1 MSAKLGDVADDMI
14 TAVLS
19 RQYGIPSVNLEL
31 FQIDASVLRL
41 IPQEVAQ
48 KYSVLPL
55 SRVGATL
62 TLAMVDPTNVFA
74 MDDIKFMTGLNVEP
88 VVVAEASMQE
98 AISKY
103 YGHSREI
110 DLASVV
116 VEQSVLETLPT
127 LGANGGITNADL
139 VSLDSIDFQH
149 SEGVEDVE
157 VVEDNEEIDLTTL
170 SRMSADAPVV
180 RLVNVLLVD
189 ALRRGASDIHVEP
202 YEKELRIRFRID
214 GVLYDVMHPPLKLRD
229 ALISRV
235 KIMAKLDISE
245 KRLPQDGRIK
255 IKVKVDARSRE
266 LDFRVSTLPTLFGE
280 KVVLRLLDK
289 ENLMLDMTKLGFEE
303 ASLIKFKRNI
313 SKPYG
318 MVLVTGPTGS
328 GKTNTL
334 YSALQ
339 SLNTVDTNIM
349 TAEDPVE
356 FNLVGIN
363 QVQMKEQIGLN
374 FAAALRAFLRQDP
387 NIILVGE
394 IRDFETAEIA
404 IKAALTGHMVLST
417 LHTNDAPSTISRLM
431 NMGIEPFLVATSVN
445 LIQAQR
451 LIRRV
456 CKDCK
461 QEHPTPPEALAEI
474 GFSEEETKT
483 LKTYKGKGCTT
494 CNNTGYKGRVGLYE
508 VMEITDEI
516 RELILIGASALELR
530 RKAIDDGM
538 ITLRESGLHKVR
550 AGITTVEEVVRA
562 PFAGT
567 APKVAAAPTTA
578 LPLPAGWNTLAA
590 APNGEMKFRAS
601 GNGADK
607 AALSVVALSKPV
619 PGYLTA
625 REQRRILGGVSFTDL
640 RRTVIDKMIAAGG
653 WVSNDYEREVG
664 GRRVFIV
671 TAQTPADGR
680 SSDKA
685 LYFYFTEVNGRIYSL
700 STEAN
705 VQSAERMAAEAE
717 QFIST
722 LH

>member
-1 MSAKLGDVADDMI
+1 MSAKLGEILVRENLISAQHLREALDYQREHGGRLGYNLVKLGLVTDDMI

-19 RQYGIPSVNLEL
+19 RQYGIPSVNLDL
-31 FQIDASVLRL
+31 FKIDEAVLRL

-48 KYSVLPL
+48 KYSVIPL

-88 VVVAEASMQE
+88 VVVAEVSVQH
-98 AISKY
+98 AIAKY
-103 YGHSREI
+103 YGASREI
-110 DLASVV
+110 ELSTVTVDEAMFEPVDMK
-116 VEQSVLETLPT
+116 T
-127 LGANGGITNADL
+127 GNGGITHADL
-139 VSLDSIDFQH
+139 VSLDSIDF
-149 SEGVEDVE
+149 EVGRTEDVE
-157 VVEDNEEIDLTTL
+157 VVEDNEEIDLSTL
-170 SRMSADAPVV
+170 SRMSEDAPVV

-235 KIMAKLDISE
+235 KIMSKLDISE

-289 ENLMLDMTKLGFEE
+289 ENLMLDMHKLGFEPE
-303 ASLIKFKRNI
+303 SLTKFRRNI

-339 SLNTVDTNIM
+339 SLNTIQTNIM

-356 FNLVGIN
+356 FNLMGIN

-387 NIILVGE
+387 NIVLVGE

-404 IKAALTGHMVLST
+404 IKAALTGHLVLST

-431 NMGIEPFLVATSVN
+431 NMCIEPFLVATSVN

-451 LIRRV
+451 LIRRI

-461 QEHPTPPEALAEI
+461 REESLPPEALIEV
-474 GFSEEETKT
+474 GFTADEAGK
-483 LKTYKGKGCTT
+483 LKTYKGKGCAT
-494 CNNTGYKGRVGLYE
+494 CNNTGYKGRIGLYE
-508 VMEITDEI
+508 VMEVTDDI

-530 RKAIDDGM
+530 KKAIADGM
-538 ITLRESGLHKVR
+538 ITLRESGLHKIR
-550 AGITTVEEVVRA
+550 NGLTTLEEVVRE
-562 PFAGT
+562 T
-567 APKVAAAPTTA
+567 VA
-578 LPLPAGWNTLAA
+578 
-590 APNGEMKFRAS
+590 
-601 GNGADK
+601 
-607 AALSVVALSKPV
+607 
-619 PGYLTA
+619 
-625 REQRRILGGVSFTDL
+625 
-640 RRTVIDKMIAAGG
+640 
-653 WVSNDYEREVG
+653 
-664 GRRVFIV
+664 
-671 TAQTPADGR
+671 
-680 SSDKA
+680 
-685 LYFYFTEVNGRIYSL
+685 
-700 STEAN
+700 
-705 VQSAERMAAEAE
+705 
-717 QFIST
+717 
-722 LH
+722 

>member
-1 MSAKLGDVADDMI
+1 MSAKLGEILVRENLISPQHLREALDYQREHGGRLGYNLVKLGLVSDDMI

-31 FQIDASVLRL
+31 FQIDEHVLQL

-55 SRVGATL
+55 SRVGASL

-88 VVVAEASMQE
+88 VVVAEASIQQ
-98 AISKY
+98 AIAKY
-103 YGHSREI
+103 YGASKEI
-110 DLASVV
+110 ELASF
-116 VEQSVLETLPT
+116 SVDELSFEPVN
-127 LGANGGITNADL
+127 GKSSNGGGITHADL
-139 VSLDSIDFQH
+139 VSLDTIEFDQDRS
-149 SEGVEDVE
+149 EDVE
-157 VVEDNEEIDLTTL
+157 VLEDNEEIDLATL
-170 SRMSADAPVV
+170 SRISEDAPVV

-189 ALRRGASDIHVEP
+189 ALRRGASDIHIEP

-214 GVLYDVMHPPLKLRD
+214 GVLYDVMRPPLKMRD

-235 KIMAKLDISE
+235 KIMSKLDISE

-255 IKVKVDARSRE
+255 IKVKIDARSRE

-289 ENLMLDMTKLGFEE
+289 ENLMLDMTKLGFEPE
-303 ASLIKFKRNI
+303 SLVKFQRNI

-339 SLNTVDTNIM
+339 SLNTVQTNIM

-356 FNLVGIN
+356 FNLMGVN

-374 FAAALRAFLRQDP
+374 FAAALRSFLRQDP

-404 IKAALTGHMVLST
+404 IKAALTGHLVLST

-461 QEHPTPPEALAEI
+461 REQPTPPEALMEV
-474 GFSEEETKT
+474 GFSAEDVKS
-483 LKTYKGKGCTT
+483 LKTFKGKGCST
-494 CNNTGYKGRVGLYE
+494 CNNTGYKGRIGLYE
-508 VMEITDEI
+508 VMEVNDEI
-516 RELILIGASALELR
+516 RELILIGASSLELR
-530 RKAIDDGM
+530 KKAIEDGM
-538 ITLRESGLHKVR
+538 ITLRESGLQKIR
-550 AGITTVEEVVRA
+550 AGLTTLEEVVRE
-562 PFAGT
+562 T
-567 APKVAAAPTTA
+567 VA
-578 LPLPAGWNTLAA
+578 
-590 APNGEMKFRAS
+590 
-601 GNGADK
+601 
-607 AALSVVALSKPV
+607 
-619 PGYLTA
+619 
-625 REQRRILGGVSFTDL
+625 
-640 RRTVIDKMIAAGG
+640 
-653 WVSNDYEREVG
+653 
-664 GRRVFIV
+664 
-671 TAQTPADGR
+671 
-680 SSDKA
+680 
-685 LYFYFTEVNGRIYSL
+685 
-700 STEAN
+700 
-705 VQSAERMAAEAE
+705 
-717 QFIST
+717 
-722 LH
+722 

>member
-1 MSAKLGDVADDMI
+1 MSAKLGEILVRENLISPQHLRQALDYQREHGGRLGFNLVKLGLVSDDTI
-14 TAVLS
+14 TAILS

-31 FQIDASVLRL
+31 FDIEESVLRL

-62 TLAMVDPTNVFA
+62 TMAMVDPTNVFA

-88 VVVAEASMQE
+88 VVVAEASVQQ
-98 AISKY
+98 AIAKY
-103 YGHSREI
+103 YSTTREI
-110 DLASVV
+110 ELASVAP
-116 VEQSVLETLPT
+116 ELSPS
-127 LGANGGITNADL
+127 GNGFSDADL
-139 VSLDSIDFQH
+139 VSLDSLDLDH
-149 SEGVEDVE
+149 SAAEEVE
-157 VVEDNEEIDLTTL
+157 VFEENEEIDLSSLT
-170 SRMSADAPVV
+170 RMSEDAPVV

-214 GVLYDVMHPPLKLRD
+214 GVLYDVMHPPLKMRD
-229 ALISRV
+229 ALISRI
-235 KIMAKLDISE
+235 KIMSKLDISE

-255 IKVKVDARSRE
+255 IRVKVDSRSRE

-289 ENLMLDMTKLGFEE
+289 EKLMLDMTNLGFEPE
-303 ASLIKFKRNI
+303 SLVKFQRNI

-356 FNLVGIN
+356 FNLPGIN

-374 FAAALRAFLRQDP
+374 FAAALRSFLRQDP

-394 IRDFETAEIA
+394 VRDFETAEIA
-404 IKAALTGHMVLST
+404 IKAALTGHLVLST

-461 QEHPTPPEALAEI
+461 KEHPTPPEALVEI
-474 GFSEEETKT
+474 GFSSEDAKT
-483 LKTYKGKGCTT
+483 LKTYKGRGCPS
-494 CNNTGYKGRVGLYE
+494 CNETGYKGRIGLYE
-508 VMEITDEI
+508 VMEVTDEI

-530 RKAIDDGM
+530 KKSIEDGM
-538 ITLRESGLHKVR
+538 ITLRESGLQKIRNGV
-550 AGITTVEEVVRA
+550 TTVEEVVLE
-562 PFAGT
+562 T
-567 APKVAAAPTTA
+567 VA
-578 LPLPAGWNTLAA
+578 
-590 APNGEMKFRAS
+590 
-601 GNGADK
+601 
-607 AALSVVALSKPV
+607 
-619 PGYLTA
+619 
-625 REQRRILGGVSFTDL
+625 
-640 RRTVIDKMIAAGG
+640 
-653 WVSNDYEREVG
+653 
-664 GRRVFIV
+664 
-671 TAQTPADGR
+671 
-680 SSDKA
+680 
-685 LYFYFTEVNGRIYSL
+685 
-700 STEAN
+700 
-705 VQSAERMAAEAE
+705 
-717 QFIST
+717 
-722 LH
+722 

>member
-1 MSAKLGDVADDMI
+1 MSAKLGEILVRENLISPQHLREALDYQREHGGRLGFNLVKLGLVSDDMI

-31 FQIDASVLRL
+31 FQIDEQVLHL

-55 SRVGATL
+55 SRVGASL

-88 VVVAEASMQE
+88 VVVAEASIQQ

-103 YGHSREI
+103 YGSSKEI
-110 DLASVV
+110 ELSSIAVDEVV
-116 VEQSVLETLPT
+116 FEAAVTKAPT
-127 LGANGGITNADL
+127 NGGITHADL
-139 VSLDSIDFQH
+139 VSLDTIDFDTDRA
-149 SEGVEDVE
+149 EDVE
-157 VVEDNEEIDLTTL
+157 VVEDNEEIDLSTL
-170 SRMSADAPVV
+170 SRISEDAPVV

-214 GVLYDVMHPPLKLRD
+214 GVLYDVMRPPLKMRD
-229 ALISRV
+229 ALISRI
-235 KIMAKLDISE
+235 KIMSKLDISE

-289 ENLMLDMTKLGFEE
+289 ENLMLDMTKLGFEPE
-303 ASLIKFKRNI
+303 SLVKFQRNI

-339 SLNTVDTNIM
+339 SLNTIQTNIM

-356 FNLVGIN
+356 FNLMGIN

-404 IKAALTGHMVLST
+404 IKAALTGHLVLST

-451 LIRRV
+451 LIRRI

-461 QEHPTPPEALAEI
+461 REAPMPPEALIEV
-474 GFSEEETKT
+474 GFTADDARGLT
-483 LKTYKGKGCTT
+483 TFKGKGCAT
-494 CNNTGYKGRVGLYE
+494 CNNTGYKGRIGLYE
-508 VMEITDEI
+508 VMEVNDDI
-516 RELILIGASALELR
+516 RELILIGASSLELR
-530 RKAIDDGM
+530 KKAVEDGM
-538 ITLRESGLHKVR
+538 ITLRESGLQKVR
-550 AGITTVEEVVRA
+550 AGVTTLEEVVRE
-562 PFAGT
+562 T
-567 APKVAAAPTTA
+567 VA
-578 LPLPAGWNTLAA
+578 
-590 APNGEMKFRAS
+590 
-601 GNGADK
+601 
-607 AALSVVALSKPV
+607 
-619 PGYLTA
+619 
-625 REQRRILGGVSFTDL
+625 
-640 RRTVIDKMIAAGG
+640 
-653 WVSNDYEREVG
+653 
-664 GRRVFIV
+664 
-671 TAQTPADGR
+671 
-680 SSDKA
+680 
-685 LYFYFTEVNGRIYSL
+685 
-700 STEAN
+700 
-705 VQSAERMAAEAE
+705 
-717 QFIST
+717 
-722 LH
+722 

>member
-1 MSAKLGDVADDMI
+1 MSAKLGEILVRENLISPQNLREALDYQREHGGRLGFNLVKLGLVSDDMI

-31 FQIDASVLRL
+31 FQIDDSVLRL

-48 KYSVLPL
+48 KHSVLPL

-74 MDDIKFMTGLNVEP
+74 MDDVKFMTGLNVEP
-88 VVVAEASMQE
+88 VVVAEASIQQ
-98 AISKY
+98 AIAKY
-103 YGHSREI
+103 YGTSREI
-110 DLASVV
+110 ELANVASDSQVY
-116 VEQSVLETLPT
+116 EAAGN
-127 LGANGGITNADL
+127 GANGNGSITHADL
-139 VSLDSIDFQH
+139 VSLDSIDFETGH
-149 SEGVEDVE
+149 ADEEVE
-157 VVEDNEEIDLTTL
+157 VLDDNEEIDLAAL
-170 SRMSADAPVV
+170 SRLSEDAPVV

-235 KIMAKLDISE
+235 KIMSKLDISE

-255 IKVKVDARSRE
+255 IKVKVDSRSRE

-289 ENLMLDMTKLGFEE
+289 QNLMLDMTKLGFEPE
-303 ASLIKFKRNI
+303 SLTKFQRNI

-339 SLNTVDTNIM
+339 SLNTIETNIM

-356 FNLVGIN
+356 FNLMGIN

-374 FAAALRAFLRQDP
+374 FAAALRSFLRQDP

-404 IKAALTGHMVLST
+404 IKAALTGHLVLST

-461 QEHPTPPEALAEI
+461 AEHPTPSEALIEV
-474 GFSEEETKT
+474 GFTPQEAKT
-483 LKTYKGKGCTT
+483 LKTYKGKGCST
-494 CNNTGYKGRVGLYE
+494 CNNTGYKGRIGLYE
-508 VMEITDEI
+508 VMEVTDDI

-530 RKAIDDGM
+530 KKAIDDGM
-538 ITLRESGLHKVR
+538 ITLRESGLHKIRGGV
-550 AGITTVEEVVRA
+550 TTIEEVVRE
-562 PFAGT
+562 T
-567 APKVAAAPTTA
+567 VA
-578 LPLPAGWNTLAA
+578 
-590 APNGEMKFRAS
+590 
-601 GNGADK
+601 
-607 AALSVVALSKPV
+607 
-619 PGYLTA
+619 
-625 REQRRILGGVSFTDL
+625 
-640 RRTVIDKMIAAGG
+640 
-653 WVSNDYEREVG
+653 
-664 GRRVFIV
+664 
-671 TAQTPADGR
+671 
-680 SSDKA
+680 
-685 LYFYFTEVNGRIYSL
+685 
-700 STEAN
+700 
-705 VQSAERMAAEAE
+705 
-717 QFIST
+717 
-722 LH
+722 